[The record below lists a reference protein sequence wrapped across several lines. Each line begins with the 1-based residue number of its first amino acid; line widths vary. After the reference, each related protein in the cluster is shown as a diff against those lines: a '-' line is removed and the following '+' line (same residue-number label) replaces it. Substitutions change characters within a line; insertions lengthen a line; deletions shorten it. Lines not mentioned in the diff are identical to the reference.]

1 MRKSTTIR
9 WCGRSGRRCSKS
21 RCGTATAACVRAR
34 VRLFYAVLV
43 RTGGDPPH
51 GHAPPDPDAA
61 TPVENAQRDVMARAR
76 RVHAGMIRS
85 GGTAMVLAADSTA
98 AAGLDGQCT
107 PTVATGPRTSRSGWD
122 PLFASWSALLHGPTA
137 SNASTC
143 LVWPSAAPHRHQH
156 GPRSRRAKVSQRTCS
171 CSRPS
176 RETAGCVLSTVPDFF
191 CPVGI
196 PCDSVGRRRL

>member
-1 MRKSTTIR
+1 
-9 WCGRSGRRCSKS
+9 
-21 RCGTATAACVRAR
+21 
-34 VRLFYAVLV
+34 VLV

-122 PLFASWSALLHGPTA
+122 PLFASWSALLMVRQPAMLRRAWFGRVPLHIATSMGQGPDVQKSLNALAHAHGRHARQRGACYPQ
-137 SNASTC
+137 C
-143 LVWPSAAPHRHQH
+143 LISFVLSGSHAIQLV
-156 GPRSRRAKVSQRTCS
+156 GVGFSRRAIAARSVHLS
-171 CSRPS
+171 
-176 RETAGCVLSTVPDFF
+176 VLDKKWHDASLT
-191 CPVGI
+191 
-196 PCDSVGRRRL
+196 